1 VSKPRS
7 SVAVSQTS
15 LGGFCA
21 ALLLGGLCVM
31 AAPTMTQL
39 NHVRSSKPVAR
50 PQALVGMIRKPVVAV
65 EPPAVPAAVQPPT
78 YGEESSM
85 SSSQLI
91 KRWDGVV
98 AEASKRFQIP
108 AAWIRA
114 VMARESGGRTM
125 KGENKPI
132 VSHAG
137 AVGLMQLL
145 PRTYKAIATQHQ
157 LGSNP
162 ADARDNILAGA
173 AYLRELHKRY
183 GFPAMFAAYNAGP
196 GRLQDHL
203 QNGATLPAETRAYVG
218 GITKSLKLVTGK
230 SGLELVTFTRPDG
243 TSVQIDPAQVTAIRT
258 ASPGEYAPEVKSVVM
273 LGKAKLQAVRED
285 AQVATTALQAAG
297 KLI

>member
-1 VSKPRS
+1 
-7 SVAVSQTS
+7 
-15 LGGFCA
+15 
-21 ALLLGGLCVM
+21 M

-145 PRTYKAIATQHQ
+145 PRTYKAIATEHQ
-157 LGSNP
+157 LGRNP
-162 ADARDNILAGA
+162 ANARDNIMAGA

-285 AQVATTALQAAG
+285 AQVATTALQSAG